1 MTRPYD
7 AIHLVRQTRLI
18 FIIMLHIG
26 MPISFVLMNPVYSL
40 YSIECAEY
48 YHLTLL
54 FLIQNRMETGAL
66 PVEDRTGESSHTL
79 ERMHWQC
86 VMCIRTT
93 SFRALQGLTRHG
105 AM

>member
-1 MTRPYD
+1 
-7 AIHLVRQTRLI
+7 
-18 FIIMLHIG
+18 MLHIV
-26 MPISFVLMNPVYSL
+26 MSISIVLMNPVYSL

-48 YHLTLL
+48 YPPLSFLL
-54 FLIQNRMETGAL
+54 QNGMTTGAL
-66 PVEDRTGESSHTL
+66 LVADRTVESSHTL

-93 SFRALQGLTRHG
+93 SFRALQGLTRRG